1 MTTQTRETQTAL
13 TPAAALTL
21 LSEGNAR
28 FQAGSMASRDL
39 AQQVGV
45 TAQGQFPFA
54 VILSCID
61 SRVSAELIFDQGLGD
76 VFSARIAGN
85 VLNDDILGSMEFA
98 CQLAG
103 SKLIVVVGH
112 SACGAVRGACDG
124 AELGHLTG
132 LLQKIEPAIAAVTAS
147 GQERGD
153 DFVLRVAER
162 NVEHVAREIRERSSV
177 LEALIAKG
185 DVGIVGAMYSVQTG
199 KVEFGDLCCG

>member
-1 MTTQTRETQTAL
+1 MTTQTRETQMDL

-28 FQAGSMASRDL
+28 FQAGCMASRDL
-39 AQQVGV
+39 VSQVGV

-76 VFSARIAGN
+76 IFSALIAGN

-132 LLQKIEPAIAAVTAS
+132 LLQKIQPAIEAVEAS

-177 LEALIAKG
+177 LAALIAKG
-185 DVGIVGAMYSVQTG
+185 DVGVVGAMYSVQTG

>member
-1 MTTQTRETQTAL
+1 MTTQTRATQKEL

-21 LSEGNAR
+21 LSEGNVR
-28 FQAGSMASRDL
+28 FQSGSMLTRDL
-39 AQQVGV
+39 VEQVGV
-45 TAQGQFPFA
+45 TAKAQFPFA

-76 VFSARIAGN
+76 VCSARIAGN

-132 LLQKIEPAIAAVTAS
+132 LLQKIEPAIEAVAAS
-147 GQERGD
+147 GQARDD

-177 LEALIAKG
+177 LDALIAKG
-185 DVGIVGAMYSVQTG
+185 EVGIVSAMYSVQTG
-199 KVEFGDLCCG
+199 KVVFGDLSCG

>member
-1 MTTQTRETQTAL
+1 MTTQTRESQTDL
-13 TPAAALTL
+13 TPAAALNL
-21 LSEGNAR
+21 LREGNAR
-28 FQAGSMASRDL
+28 FQAGSMATRDL
-39 AQQVGV
+39 VSQVGV

-61 SRVSAELIFDQGLGD
+61 SRVSAELVFDQGLGD

-85 VLNDDILGSMEFA
+85 VLNDDILGSLEFA

-132 LLQKIEPAIAAVTAS
+132 LLKKIGPAIEAVAAS

-153 DFVLRVAER
+153 EFVLRVAER
-162 NVEHVAREIRERSSV
+162 NVEHVVREIRERSPV
-177 LEALIAKG
+177 LEALITKG

-199 KVEFGDLCCG
+199 KVEFTELSCG